1 MKMETTT
8 LAIVKMVKNLDKV
21 YTSCTMVM
29 LSKVNGPM
37 TALMARVQKDKLTA
51 IYTKACLRMDKNTD
65 MEPIIG

>member
-1 MKMETTT
+1 MAVITYVGIKDVVDTGMKMETTT

-37 TALMARVQKDKLTA
+37 TALMATVQKDKLTA
-51 IYTKACLRMDKNTD
+51 IYT
-65 MEPIIG
+65 